1 MKPKILIL
9 GASSFAGSSF
19 FDFLFRK
26 NKFILLGTYNSK
38 KNLNKLIFKKN
49 LKKINLIKLDLS
61 REKNSLIAIVK
72 KFKPT
77 YIFDF
82 ASICMV
88 NESWDAPNNYLK
100 INVNSKINFL
110 KNLNKF
116 NFLKKF
122 IYVSTPE
129 VFGSVNKPV
138 RENSQTFNPS
148 TPYAI
153 SKLAIEKYLI
163 AYNEESGNKI
173 IISRFSN
180 FYGRGQLEH
189 RLIPKVINCI
199 NKNKKFPLHGDG
211 LTKRNFIFDDDFNE
225 GFLKIMLK
233 GKGGRTYHFSSNSYV
248 TIKKIIQIICKYKN
262 SDFNKVVY
270 EAKERKG
277 KDKFY
282 FLDCKKTA
290 KELKWKAKTNLSNG
304 LLKTINY
311 YDNEL

>member
-1 MKPKILIL
+1 MKHKILIL

-26 NKFILLGTYNSK
+26 DKFILLGTYNSK

-49 LKKINLIKLDLS
+49 LKKINLVKLDLYQ
-61 REKNSLIAIVK
+61 EKNSLIKIVK

-82 ASICMV
+82 ASVCMV
-88 NESWDAPNNYLK
+88 NESWNAPNSYLK
-100 INVNSKINFL
+100 INVNSKIDFL

-116 NFLKKF
+116 TFLKKF

-138 RENSQTFNPS
+138 KENSQTFNPS

-153 SKLAIEKYLI
+153 SKLAMEKYLN

-180 FYGRGQLEH
+180 FYGRGQLGH

-199 NKNKKFPLHGDG
+199 NRSKKFPLHGDG
-211 LTKRNFIFDDDFNE
+211 LTKRNFIFDEDFND
-225 GFLKIMLK
+225 GFLKIMLN
-233 GKGGRTYHFSSNSYV
+233 GKGGKTYHFSSNFYV
-248 TIKKIIQIICKYKN
+248 TIKNVIQIICKYKN

-270 EAKERKG
+270 ETKERKG
-277 KDKFY
+277 KDKYY
-282 FLDCKKTA
+282 FLDCKKTS